1 LLSVRTP
8 FRVSH
13 AGIAFY
19 RLIIKLHHVFLHR
32 RDKRFHAFA
41 HEIDRTVGIIV
52 LGCPSVC
59 ASVHV
64 GKKVKFSHTR
74 YRALGPELIPVYR
87 QSARR

>member
-1 LLSVRTP
+1 MLSVRTP

-52 LGCPSVC
+52 LGCRSVC

-64 GKKVKFSHTR
+64 GTCVQVHAPWRTTTSYSLVHSVFG
-74 YRALGPELIPVYR
+74 L
-87 QSARR
+87 